1 VILHEY
7 PSEIFD
13 QYDPT

>member
-1 VILHEY
+1 VVLHEY

-13 QYDPT
+13 QYDST